1 MKNNNI
7 LRIVLSVIL
16 VASSMLIILR
26 FSLQDGVKSGEIS
39 SDVIKDVLDVVIG
52 EENVTEEMVV
62 YAQIPVRKLAHF
74 GVYMLLGF
82 TLINLFYL
90 IYSFINYKLFFAFPL
105 LIGVLYSIFDEHLIQ
120 RITSGRAPSWID
132 VLIDSVGLII
142 GICLYIL
149 LIIVTNRIKNNRQ
162 RI

>member
-1 MKNNNI
+1 
-7 LRIVLSVIL
+7 
-16 VASSMLIILR
+16 
-26 FSLQDGVKSGEIS
+26 
-39 SDVIKDVLDVVIG
+39 
-52 EENVTEEMVV
+52 MVV
-62 YAQIPVRKLAHF
+62 NAQIPVRKLAHF

-105 LIGVLYSIFDEHLIQ
+105 LIGVLYSIFDEHVIQ
-120 RITSGRAPSWID
+120 RITSGRAPSWLD